1 VEVTELAIAFC
12 WVKLFSHLF
21 LSHPLYNF
29 IINYK
34 IMKVKHDMGKRRIL
48 KRKSELLRGY
58 GFRSMLFAYGVLSVY
73 WFNQWMHPKEYQSEE
88 EQKSKE
94 ISLQKTYLCMF
105 RGPKKV

>member
-1 VEVTELAIAFC
+1 
-12 WVKLFSHLF
+12 
-21 LSHPLYNF
+21 
-29 IINYK
+29 
-34 IMKVKHDMGKRRIL
+34 MKVKHDMGKRRIL

-58 GFRSMLFAYGVLSVY
+58 GFRSMLFAYGVLGVY

-94 ISLQKTYLCMF
+94 NSRDLTFI